1 MCSVSLVKDDLGSY
15 SQNKMAQTSSILLS
29 FVGNRDPYVE
39 ESDQYGPV
47 LSLLEARQFGRVI
60 LFCTGP
66 EYVERARSVESI
78 ARRDLEFDRFR
89 FADIELASP
98 IDYEEIYEELAARVE
113 DIKAREAHRN
123 VEFSV
128 LLDPGTPQM
137 QTAWF
142 LLVRSGALEATLLQ
156 GVPPRFAAGSYR
168 VKEVDFRDTRLP
180 SVTLPEPTRGE
191 GPEAVSLREKAPAGA
206 KAGAGETAGPWVS
219 RKAGR
224 VVAVSPAIQRVLEE
238 AENVAKYD
246 VSVLL
251 EGETGTGKNVIARQI
266 HDLSPRR
273 QETFASVNCSA
284 ITVTLA
290 ESMLFGQKKGA
301 YTDAKTDRLGAFRAA
316 DGGTLFLDEVGDL
329 PLEIQPKLLR
339 VLEDGSMT
347 PLGED
352 TEYTVDVRVIAAT
365 NHDISAMVEAGSFR
379 HDLYQR
385 LRQSQITVPPLR
397 ERKEDVLPLVELFV
411 DDWNR
416 KYHEDK
422 RFSEDAL
429 QMLAEYSWPGNVR
442 EVSNVVRDCFA
453 RARGTEVGV
462 DLLPPGVRRVASG
475 GEPEAGG
482 GGEAASVG
490 IPPEGVNIREIL
502 GQLERDYYLEAMRLA
517 EGNRERAAQLLGVT
531 GAAFRKAWRERIPH

>member
-1 MCSVSLVKDDLGSY
+1 MDLVKGDPGSY
-15 SQNKMAQTSSILLS
+15 SQSVMAQATTILLS
-29 FVGNRDPYVE
+29 FVGNRDPHIE

-66 EYVERARSVESI
+66 DYVERARSVETI
-78 ARRDLEFDRFR
+78 ARRDLEFDRFS
-89 FADIELASP
+89 FVDIELESP
-98 IDYEEIYEELAARVE
+98 VDYEEIYEQLAARVE

-123 VEFSV
+123 VEFFV

-168 VKEVDFRDTRLP
+168 VKEVDFRETRLP
-180 SVTLPEPTRGE
+180 VVTLPEPARAGE
-191 GPEAVSLREKAPAGA
+191 PAAASLRHRAPTEA
-206 KAGAGETAGPWVS
+206 KAGPAETAGPWLS
-219 RKAGR
+219 RKAER
-224 VVAVSPAIQRVLEE
+224 IVAASSAIEGVLEE
-238 AENVAKYD
+238 AENVARYD

-251 EGETGTGKNVIARQI
+251 EGETGTGKNVIAKRIHQI
-266 HDLSPRR
+266 SPRSG
-273 QETFASVNCSA
+273 QTFAPVNCSA
-284 ITVTLA
+284 ITATLA

-339 VLEDGSMT
+339 VLEDGTMT

-352 TEYTVDVRVIAAT
+352 AVYTVDVRVIAAT
-365 NHDISAMVEAGSFR
+365 NHDLAAMVEAGSFR

-385 LRQSQITVPPLR
+385 LKQSRITVPPLK
-397 ERKEDVLPLVELFV
+397 ERKDDVLPLVELFV

-429 QMLAEYSWPGNVR
+429 LALAEYSWPGNVR
-442 EVSNVVRDCFA
+442 EVSNVVQDCFA
-453 RARGTEVGV
+453 RARATEVGV
-462 DLLPPGVRRVASG
+462 DLLSPGVKRATGPGAQDSDQGVRAGSVA
-475 GEPEAGG
+475 
-482 GGEAASVG
+482 
-490 IPPEGVNIREIL
+490 IPQEGVNIREIL
-502 GQLERDYYLEAMRLA
+502 GQLERDYYLEALRLA